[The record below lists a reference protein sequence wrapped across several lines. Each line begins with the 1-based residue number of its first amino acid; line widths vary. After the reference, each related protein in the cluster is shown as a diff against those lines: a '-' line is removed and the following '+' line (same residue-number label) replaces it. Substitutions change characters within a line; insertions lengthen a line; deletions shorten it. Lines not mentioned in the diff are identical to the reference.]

1 VTYSVLFSGLNN
13 TVGDGGMSRN
23 SHHRA
28 PTDAK
33 SSQPTKI
40 SKRSRPPFCTVRSS
54 PQNNTTTQP
63 TLHNATHSY
72 QRTTIKGGIRATATM
87 ENPTSRRKR
96 KEEARELKRKRIEE
110 AGGVRPRA
118 KDTSAGASTN
128 ENPQN
133 AKRTSQPK
141 ARSRDRSNHRPK
153 SSFHEKHRFG
163 RVMERVPC
171 RNQPRHWTLSM
182 AVPGSVVSNCQT
194 RELRT
199 QLVGQI
205 ARAAA
210 VYQVDEIVVF
220 DDKLADQGRDRGYY
234 RSQRNRSRDG
244 APDKDAEAS
253 QVSPREGDRG
263 DNHERVRSDP
273 HTFMAR
279 VLQYCEC
286 PQYLRRHFFPM
297 HPDLQFSGL
306 LAPIDAPHHVRVEER
321 SKYREGVVLEKKGT
335 GPDAGS
341 FVNCGIRGRPVE

>member
-1 VTYSVLFSGLNN
+1 
-13 TVGDGGMSRN
+13 
-23 SHHRA
+23 
-28 PTDAK
+28 
-33 SSQPTKI
+33 
-40 SKRSRPPFCTVRSS
+40 
-54 PQNNTTTQP
+54 
-63 TLHNATHSY
+63 
-72 QRTTIKGGIRATATM
+72 M
-87 ENPTSRRKR
+87 ENPLERKKR
-96 KEEARELKRKRIEE
+96 KEEARQLKREEARQLKRKRIED

-118 KDTSAGASTN
+118 KADSSSSTN
-128 ENPQN
+128 ENRGRYAKTNTALKKSGPPQRN
-133 AKRTSQPK
+133 DRKNNRT
-141 ARSRDRSNHRPK
+141 K
-153 SSFHEKHRFG
+153 STFQEKHRFG

-171 RNQPRHWTLSM
+171 RNEPRHWTLSI

-220 DDKLADQGRDRGYY
+220 DDKLADHGRGDRGYY
-234 RSQRNRSRDG
+234 RGQRNRSRDQSEQM
-244 APDKDAEAS
+244 DNSETSTRQND
-253 QVSPREGDRG
+253 DG

-286 PQYLRRHFFPM
+286 PQYLRRAFFPM
-297 HPDLQFSGL
+297 HPDLQFTGL

-335 GPDAGS
+335 GSDAGS
-341 FVNCGIRGRPVE
+341 LVNCGIRARPVE